1 MKTIKLLTQKSGII
15 TIEID
20 ENTDIEKLTQ
30 EIIKKHGTFI
40 QI

>member
-1 MKTIKLLTQKSGII
+1 MKTIKLLTQNSGII
-15 TIEID
+15 TININ
-20 ENTDIEKLTQ
+20 ENTDIEKLTK